1 MTETQAE
8 QTEDAA
14 TVAVS
19 RTIAAP
25 PVHVWEI
32 LVSPPGAQA
41 ILGPGAALGSKGE
54 SWHNDDGALGVVRS
68 LHPVEQVRVSWHE
81 APDAPRSVVEISL
94 LPEGTGTR
102 VDLRHD
108 PVGGDLGT
116 DERRWNDALERF
128 EGVVNG

>member
-1 MTETQAE
+1 MTETQLE

-32 LVSPPGAQA
+32 LVSPAGSEA
-41 ILGPGAALGSKGE
+41 ILGHGATLGSKGE
-54 SWHNDDGALGVVRS
+54 SWHNDEGSLGVVRS

-81 APDAPRSVVEISL
+81 TPDAPRSIVEIDL
-94 LPEGTGTR
+94 APDGDGTR

-108 PVGGDLGT
+108 RVSGDLDS
-116 DERRWNDALERF
+116 DEARWNDALGRLA
-128 EGVVNG
+128 GLAAG